1 MITHD
6 IGTTAG
12 RVWQKLH
19 DEGEMSIS
27 ALKKTLG
34 SKDALVD
41 WAIGWLARE
50 DKISIRKG
58 KNVFEISLKE
68 E

>member
-27 ALKKTLG
+27 ALKKMLG

-50 DKISIRKG
+50 DKVSIRKE
-58 KNVFEISLKE
+58 KNVFKISLKE
-68 E
+68 D